1 MAEVSRIIR
10 ISKALYLGVPRK
22 IAEML
27 CLRAGDRMA
36 IITDGRTLA
45 AAKIDMNEIVNR
57 ALLKQAVNRST
68 ASASEAEENPHNS
81 SGRASTVCSEHE
93 E

>member
-1 MAEVSRIIR
+1 MAEVARVIR

-36 IITDGRTLA
+36 VITDGRTLA
-45 AAKIDMNEIVNR
+45 AAKIDMHEIVNR
-57 ALLKQAVNRST
+57 ALLKEAVRVTSE
-68 ASASEAEENPHNS
+68 SASDAEENPHNS
-81 SGRASTVCSEHE
+81 SGRASTVRAEHE
-93 E
+93 G